1 LWENFSTLLT
11 LEIFTVTKSPA
22 GLFQAESRLR
32 KSAYQKEGSEMNE
45 NAALLNK
52 ELPDSGGD
60 LPVRYDRTTIILHW
74 LTVVLV
80 VVLFALAEIWDFL
93 EHGAPL
99 RKEFQSLHISLGILL
114 TVVLVIRLGWRTTR
128 GTRMPTATN
137 LQERLAKG
145 MQHALYLLL
154 AVQVALGFLLR
165 WAQAES
171 FTFFGLFSLQFA
183 TVKNHALEHTF
194 GNFHNIIAWTII
206 VLAGLHAAAA
216 LMHHYV
222 LKDDTLERI
231 LPRKTGR

>member
-1 LWENFSTLLT
+1 
-11 LEIFTVTKSPA
+11 
-22 GLFQAESRLR
+22 
-32 KSAYQKEGSEMNE
+32 MNE

-52 ELPDSGGD
+52 QVPDSGGD
-60 LPVRYDRTTIILHW
+60 MPVRYDRTTIILHW

-80 VVLFALAEIWDFL
+80 VVLFALAETWDFL
-93 EHGAPL
+93 EHGTPL

-114 TVVLVIRLGWRTTR
+114 TAVLVIRLGWRTTG
-128 GTRMPTATN
+128 GTRMPAAAN

-194 GNFHNIIAWTII
+194 GNFHNIVAWTII
-206 VLAGLHAAAA
+206 ILAGLHAAAA
-216 LMHHYV
+216 LMHHYI

>member
-1 LWENFSTLLT
+1 
-11 LEIFTVTKSPA
+11 
-22 GLFQAESRLR
+22 
-32 KSAYQKEGSEMNE
+32 MNE

-52 ELPDSGGD
+52 EVPDSGGD

-114 TVVLVIRLGWRTTR
+114 TVVLIIRLGWRTTR
-128 GTRMPTATN
+128 GTRTPAATN

-145 MQHALYLLL
+145 MQHVLYLLL

-171 FTFFGLFSLQFA
+171 FTFFGLFSLQFT
-183 TVKNHALEHTF
+183 TVKNRVLEHTF

-206 VLAGLHAAAA
+206 ILAGLHAAAA
-216 LMHHYV
+216 LVHHYI

>member
-1 LWENFSTLLT
+1 
-11 LEIFTVTKSPA
+11 
-22 GLFQAESRLR
+22 
-32 KSAYQKEGSEMNE
+32 MNE

-52 ELPDSGGD
+52 EVLDSGGD

-114 TVVLVIRLGWRTTR
+114 TLVLIIRLGWRTTR
-128 GTRMPTATN
+128 GTRMPAATN

-145 MQHALYLLL
+145 MQLALYLLL

-216 LMHHYV
+216 LMHHYI